1 MQLPLQL
8 DFDERQKLSV
18 ERNYPSPTLENLLIQ
33 HNDHE
38 FLLEQPFP
46 SSPTILAM
54 EDSAADKKLACP
66 NRTSIPPGAVLTL
79 RARDCSGS
87 TS

>member
-18 ERNYPSPTLENLLIQ
+18 ERNYPSPTLENWIQ

-54 EDSAADKKLACP
+54 GDTAADE
-66 NRTSIPPGAVLTL
+66 TL
-79 RARDCSGS
+79 PLPHQEIYTPCAWTYLER
-87 TS
+87 